1 MTTVSIL
8 GSTGAIGTRTIDVLQ
23 ALGGSYQ
30 VAAMVAGRNVDLL
43 VEQIRKVR
51 PKLVGVADEETRKS
65 LLDRLEAKE
74 RPEIVVGDD
83 GLVECAAFPSDI
95 VVNAVVGARGIL
107 PALAA
112 VRRGARLALANK
124 ECLVAAGKFIKDAA
138 ALAEAEIIPVD
149 SEHCALF
156 QCMLAGSRDEVHQWI
171 LTASGGP
178 FRTYSKADLEA
189 VTVEQALRHPNWS
202 MGKKITVDSATL
214 MNKGLEVIEA
224 HHLFDA
230 PYDKIS
236 VLVHPESIVHSMVE
250 YVDGSVLAQ
259 LATHDMKLPIQYALT
274 FPDRVTAPWP
284 RLNLAEIGRLTF
296 EEPDL
301 DRFPALRVA
310 IESGKSGGYAPC
322 ILNAAN
328 EVAVEAFLRGQI
340 GYRRIAALV
349 ESVISDLAG
358 GEPKSVEDI
367 LDMDRRARAEAELL
381 LTKG

>member
-1 MTTVSIL
+1 
-8 GSTGAIGTRTIDVLQ
+8 
-23 ALGGSYQ
+23 
-30 VAAMVAGRNVDLL
+30 
-43 VEQIRKVR
+43 
-51 PKLVGVADEETRKS
+51 
-65 LLDRLEAKE
+65 
-74 RPEIVVGDD
+74 
-83 GLVECAAFPSDI
+83 
-95 VVNAVVGARGIL
+95 
-107 PALAA
+107 
-112 VRRGARLALANK
+112 LALANK

>member
-1 MTTVSIL
+1 M
-8 GSTGAIGTRTIDVLQ
+8 
-23 ALGGSYQ
+23 
-30 VAAMVAGRNVDLL
+30 L